1 LLLEAAVK
9 DDDFSVGETQLQELA
24 RLTATPNEAKATIKH
39 LTHILQ
45 LQTPWRSVYKALHI
59 TEFLL
64 EQGSE
69 ELQREVLAMGAEVGV
84 LCEGEREEGEGY
96 IVRMKAK
103 LVYQCI
109 CERIRLD
116 WKSREKEFYIEK
128 SSVFE
133 RNRDEM
139 RPSSVMPQK
148 PITTIA
154 EEPKPAAK
162 LDPSP
167 LFIRL
172 HKCKSTPS
180 QAFPPSS
187 TDLLH
192 LNTPELPPA
201 APIPAY
207 DLPVFDPVPA
217 APQKPSMPLP
227 LPRISHNM
235 PASEASIPAVL
246 PVLPVLP
253 PAKTDLLDMKS
264 LLSGLDSLKDEVEA
278 KRRVNR
284 KREIVINL

>member
-1 LLLEAAVK
+1 
-9 DDDFSVGETQLQELA
+9 
-24 RLTATPNEAKATIKH
+24 
-39 LTHILQ
+39 
-45 LQTPWRSVYKALHI
+45 
-59 TEFLL
+59 
-64 EQGSE
+64 
-69 ELQREVLAMGAEVGV
+69 
-84 LCEGEREEGEGY
+84 
-96 IVRMKAK
+96 MKAK

-109 CERIRLD
+109 CERIRSE
-116 WKSREKEFYIEK
+116 WKSREKEFPIEK

-133 RNRDEM
+133 RNRSE
-139 RPSSVMPQK
+139 RESSSDMPQK

-154 EEPKPAAK
+154 REPKPATK

-167 LFIRL
+167 LFLRL

-192 LNTPELPPA
+192 LNTPQPPPT

-217 APQKPSMPLP
+217 ATQKPSVPVP

-235 PASEASIPAVL
+235 STSEASIPAVL
-246 PVLPVLP
+246 PVLPVSP

-264 LLSGLDSLKDEVEA
+264 LFSGLDSLKDEVEA
-278 KRRVNR
+278 KRKVNR

>member
-1 LLLEAAVK
+1 MEAAVK
-9 DDDFSVGETQLQELA
+9 DDDFSVRETQLQELA
-24 RLTATPNEAKATIKH
+24 RLTTTPNEAKAVIKH
-39 LTHILQ
+39 LTHVLR

-69 ELQREVLAMGAEVGV
+69 EVQREVLAMGAEVGV
-84 LCEGEREEGEGY
+84 LCEAEREEGRDY

-139 RPSSVMPQK
+139 RPPQK

-154 EEPKPAAK
+154 EEPKSAAK
-162 LDPSP
+162 PDPSP
-167 LFIRL
+167 LFCRL

-201 APIPAY
+201 APIPVY

-217 APQKPSMPLP
+217 ATQKPSIPLP

-246 PVLPVLP
+246 PVLQVLP

-278 KRRVNR
+278 KRKVNR